1 MSDSSTREHTSRK
14 LATSSQKIGKKASI
28 DVISNRFYNTNI
40 AGEHLN
46 FLPIKNQHSYELNNN
61 DSATTTTT
69 TGSSNRKSNQ
79 GIAELINTYNQLDN
93 SKKAQAPLAPA
104 TLIKR
109 PNSVFFQ
116 KNSSIE
122 TATNPPNL
130 PPPSPP
136 PTPPLNN
143 NNNNNNGYSSLS
155 SNNNPYMK
163 LKQLQQQKLSKDLAI
178 GYSETLPTNL
188 NDFLNYTAELNS
200 LYTAK
205 DSETQFKIV
214 KKLSTSIKNPRLVL
228 RYF

>member
-1 MSDSSTREHTSRK
+1 MSDSREHTSRK
-14 LATSSQKIGKKASI
+14 LAISSQKIGKKASI

-61 DSATTTTT
+61 NNNDSATTTS
-69 TGSSNRKSNQ
+69 SSNRKSNQ
-79 GIAELINTYNQLDN
+79 AIAELINTYNQLDN
-93 SKKAQAPLAPA
+93 SKKAQAPTAPA
-104 TLIKR
+104 TIIKR

-122 TATNPPNL
+122 ITTTTTTNPPN
-130 PPPSPP
+130 PPPPPP
-136 PTPPLNN
+136 PTPPL
-143 NNNNNNGYSSLS
+143 NNNGYSSLS

-163 LKQLQQQKLSKDLAI
+163 LKQFQQQKLNKDSAL

-228 RYF
+228 R

>member
-28 DVISNRFYNTNI
+28 DVISNRFYNTNV

-46 FLPIKNQHSYELNNN
+46 FLPIKNQYSYELNNNNNNNN
-61 DSATTTTT
+61 DSATTT
-69 TGSSNRKSNQ
+69 SSSSKKSNQ

-93 SKKAQAPLAPA
+93 SKKAQAPTAPA
-104 TLIKR
+104 TIIKR

-116 KNSSIE
+116 KNSPIE
-122 TATNPPNL
+122 TTTTNPPN
-130 PPPSPP
+130 PPPPPP
-136 PTPPLNN
+136 PTPPL
-143 NNNNNNGYSSLS
+143 NNNGYSSLS

-163 LKQLQQQKLSKDLAI
+163 LKQLQQQKLNKDLAI

-228 RYF
+228 R